1 MPFGRFWRS
10 TIGKKVVMAVSGI
23 VLVGYILAHVTA
35 NLLIFV
41 GPSAIDGYAA
51 SLRTMP
57 VLLWGVRIL
66 LLVSVVLHVVAAT
79 QLALLARA
87 ARPTPYR
94 RFDPQASSPASRTMR
109 WGGVAL
115 LLFLMY
121 HILHFTTGQAHP
133 QFIHLAPYHN
143 ITTAFRVW
151 WVAAIYVAAMV
162 ALAMH
167 LYHGT
172 WSMFQTLGI
181 EHARV
186 NVARRRFATIL
197 AILVPLGFVSVP
209 IAVLVGALR

>member
-1 MPFGRFWRS
+1 MPFGRFWGS
-10 TIGKKVVMAVSGI
+10 TIGKKVVMAVTGI

-41 GPSAIDGYAA
+41 GPGAIDGYAA
-51 SLRTMP
+51 GLREIP
-57 VLLWGVRIL
+57 ILLWGVRVL
-66 LLVSVVLHVVAAT
+66 LLVSVVLHVVAAA
-79 QLALLARA
+79 QLTVRARA
-87 ARPTPYR
+87 ARPTPYQ

-115 LLFLMY
+115 LLFLVY

-133 QFIHLAPYHN
+133 NFIHLAPYHN
-143 ITTAFRVW
+143 VTTAFRVW
-151 WVAAIYVAAMV
+151 WVAGIYIAAMF

-181 EHARV
+181 EHPRV
-186 NVARRRFATIL
+186 NVARRRLATIL
-197 AILVPLGFVSVP
+197 AVLVPLGFVSVP
-209 IAVLVGALR
+209 IAILLGAVR

>member
-1 MPFGRFWRS
+1 MPFGRFWGS
-10 TIGKKVVMAVSGI
+10 TIGKKVVMAVTGI

-57 VLLWGVRIL
+57 VLLWGVRIV
-66 LLVSVVLHVVAAT
+66 LLVSVALHVIAAT
-79 QLALLARA
+79 QLAVLSRA
-87 ARPTPYR
+87 ARPTPYQ

-115 LLFLMY
+115 LLFIVY

-133 QFIHLAPYHN
+133 DFVHLAPYHN

-151 WVAAIYVAAMV
+151 WVAAIYIAAMF

-186 NVARRRFATIL
+186 NPARRRFATIL
-197 AILVPLGFVSVP
+197 AVLVPLGFVSVP
-209 IAVLVGALR
+209 IAVLIGALR

>member
-1 MPFGRFWRS
+1 MPFGRFWGS
-10 TIGKKVVMAVSGI
+10 TIGKKVVMAVTGI
-23 VLVGYILAHVTA
+23 VLVGYLLAHVTA

-57 VLLWGVRIL
+57 VLLWGVRLL
-66 LLVSVVLHVVAAT
+66 LLVSVVLHVLAAT
-79 QLALLARA
+79 QLAVLARA
-87 ARPTPYR
+87 ARPTPYQ
-94 RFDPQASSPASRTMR
+94 RFDPQASSLPSRTMG

-115 LLFLMY
+115 LLFVVY
-121 HILHFTTGQAHP
+121 HILHFTTGHAHP
-133 QFIHLAPYHN
+133 DFVHLAPSHN

-151 WVAAIYVAAMV
+151 WVAAIYVAAML

-186 NVARRRFATIL
+186 NAARRRFATIL

-209 IAVLVGALR
+209 IAVLIGALR

>member
-1 MPFGRFWRS
+1 MPFGFWSS
-10 TIGKKVVMAVSGI
+10 TIGKKVVMAVTGI

-51 SLRTMP
+51 KLRTFP
-57 VLLWGVRIL
+57 ILLWGVRIL
-66 LLVSVVLHVVAAT
+66 LLLSVALHIVAAG
-79 QLALLARA
+79 QLAVRARA
-87 ARPTPYR
+87 ARPTPYH

-115 LLFLMY
+115 LLFLIY

-133 QFIHLAPYHN
+133 DFVHLAPYHN
-143 ITTAFRVW
+143 VTTAFRVW
-151 WVAAIYVAAMV
+151 WVAAIYIAAMG

-186 NVARRRFATIL
+186 NAARRRLATVI
-197 AILVPLGFVSVP
+197 AVLVPLGFISVP
-209 IAVLVGALR
+209 VAVLIGAIR

>member
-1 MPFGRFWRS
+1 MPFGRFWGS
-10 TIGKKVVMAVSGI
+10 TIGKKVVMAVTGI

-41 GPSAIDGYAA
+41 GPSAIDSYAVK
-51 SLRTMP
+51 LRTMAL
-57 VLLWGVRIL
+57 LLWGVRL
-66 LLVSVVLHVVAAT
+66 LLLASVILHVVAAA
-79 QLALLARA
+79 QLAVRARA
-87 ARPTPYR
+87 ARPTPYH

-109 WGGVAL
+109 WGGLAL
-115 LLFLMY
+115 LLFLVY

-133 QFIHLAPYHN
+133 DFIHLAPYHN
-143 ITTAFRVW
+143 VTTAFRVW
-151 WVAAIYVAAMV
+151 WVAAIYFLAMF

-186 NVARRRFATIL
+186 NAARRRLATII
-197 AILVPLGFVSVP
+197 AVLVPLGFVSVP
-209 IAVLVGALR
+209 IAVLLGVIR

>member
-1 MPFGRFWRS
+1 MAFGFWSS
-10 TIGKKVVMAVSGI
+10 TIGKKVVMAVTGI

-41 GPSAIDGYAA
+41 GPSAIDAYAVK
-51 SLRTMP
+51 LRTLP
-57 VLLWGVRIL
+57 ILLWGVRLL
-66 LLVSVVLHVVAAT
+66 LLVSVVLHIVAAA
-79 QLALLARA
+79 QLTVRTRA
-87 ARPTPYR
+87 ARPTPYH

-109 WGGVAL
+109 WGGVAI
-115 LLFLMY
+115 LLFLIY

-133 QFIHLAPYHN
+133 DFIHLAPYHN
-143 ITTAFRVW
+143 VTTAFRVW
-151 WVAAIYVAAMV
+151 WVAAIYIAALG

-186 NVARRRFATIL
+186 NAARRRLATII

-209 IAVLVGALR
+209 IAVLIGAIR

>member
-1 MPFGRFWRS
+1 MPFGRFWDS
-10 TIGKKVVMAVSGI
+10 TIGKKVVMAVTGI

-51 SLRTMP
+51 KLRTMP
-57 VLLWGVRIL
+57 ILLWGVRVL
-66 LLVSVVLHVVAAT
+66 LLGSVVLHIVAAA
-79 QLALLARA
+79 QLAVRARA
-87 ARPTPYR
+87 ARPTPYQ
-94 RFDPQASSPASRTMR
+94 RFDPQASSAASRTMR

-115 LLFLMY
+115 LLFLVY

-133 QFIHLAPYHN
+133 EFIHLAPYHN
-143 ITTAFRVW
+143 VTTAFRVW
-151 WVAAIYVAAMV
+151 WVAAIYIAAMF

-186 NVARRRFATIL
+186 NAARRRLATIL
-197 AILVPLGFVSVP
+197 AVLVPLGFVAVP
-209 IAVLVGALR
+209 IAVLVGVVR

>member
-1 MPFGRFWRS
+1 MPFARFWGS
-10 TIGKKVVMAVSGI
+10 TIGKKVVMAVTGI

-41 GPSAIDGYAA
+41 GPSAIDSYAA
-51 SLRTMP
+51 GLRETP
-57 VLLWGVRIL
+57 ILLWGVRAL
-66 LLVSVVLHVVAAT
+66 LLVSVVLHIVAAA
-79 QLALLARA
+79 QLTVRARA
-87 ARPTPYR
+87 ARPTPYE

-115 LLFLMY
+115 LLFVIY

-133 QFIHLAPYHN
+133 DFIHLAPYHN
-143 ITTAFRVW
+143 VTTAFRVW
-151 WVAAIYVAAMV
+151 WVAAIYIVAMF

-181 EHARV
+181 EHPRV
-186 NVARRRFATIL
+186 NVARRRLATIV
-197 AILVPLGFVSVP
+197 AVLVPLGFVSVP
-209 IAVLVGALR
+209 IAVLLGVIR